1 MRSAGWWRGCWGRK
15 NRPKT
20 NPSTST
26 SSSTPTTPVPRSSRA
41 IPSPRCFYRVTM
53 RRSSAGAAPRPPS
66 GRAVAVPTCSTV
78 SGGSVG
84 SGVISLYAVS
94 NVINLLEDESQRK
107 NVPTLDPGD
116 TVKVHAKVVE
126 GTRERIQI
134 FEGIVI
140 GCRGSGTK
148 EAFTVR
154 RIAHGVGVE
163 RSFLLHS
170 PRIDKI
176 DVIRHG
182 KVRRAKLYY
191 LRGKVG
197 KSARIREKRQAV
209 ATTAVPA
216 DTEVAAETPE
226 TAES

>member
-1 MRSAGWWRGCWGRK
+1 MRSAGSSAVSSVRR

-20 NPSTST
+20 SRLPRSCWSIRITHG
-26 SSSTPTTPVPRSSRA
+26 PRSSRVTRFRTCCSPA
-41 IPSPRCFYRVTM
+41 ITP
-53 RRSSAGAAPRPPS
+53 RSSAGAARRPPS
-66 GRAVAVPTCSTV
+66 GRAVAGPICSITSPPLSWV
-78 SGGSVG
+78 L
-84 SGVISLYAVS
+84 SLYAVS
-94 NVINLLEDESQRK
+94 NVIDLLDAEAERK
-107 NVPTLDPGD
+107 NLPTLIPGD

-126 GTRERIQI
+126 GTRERVQI

-154 RIAHGVGVE
+154 RIAHGIGVE

-176 DVIRHG
+176 DVVRHG

-209 ATTAVPA
+209 ASTTVPA
-216 DTEVAAETPE
+216 DPQAVAEETPE
-226 TAES
+226 NAES

>member
-1 MRSAGWWRGCWGRK
+1 
-15 NRPKT
+15 
-20 NPSTST
+20 
-26 SSSTPTTPVPRSSRA
+26 VP
-41 IPSPRCFYRVTM
+41 
-53 RRSSAGAAPRPPS
+53 
-66 GRAVAVPTCSTV
+66 
-78 SGGSVG
+78 
-84 SGVISLYAVS
+84 
-94 NVINLLEDESQRK
+94 NVIDLLEAEAQQK
-107 NVPTLDPGD
+107 TVPTLTPGD

-126 GTRERIQI
+126 GNRERVQI

-140 GCRGSGTK
+140 GCRGSGAKQT
-148 EAFTVR
+148 FTVR

-170 PRIDKI
+170 PRIDRI
-176 DVIRHG
+176 DVVRHG

-209 ATTAVPA
+209 ATSIPS
-216 DTEVAAETPE
+216 DRDAAEEETE

>member
-1 MRSAGWWRGCWGRK
+1 MPSAGSSLECSARK
-15 NRPKT
+15 NRPRT
-20 NPSTST
+20 NPSARI
-26 SSSTPTTPVPRSSRA
+26 SSSTHTTRGRPNSKDIPFPRSCA
-41 IPSPRCFYRVTM
+41 PATM
-53 RRSSAGAAPRPPS
+53 RRSSAGDAPRPPT
-66 GRAVAVPTCSTV
+66 GPAVAARTCSTA
-78 SGGSVG
+78 SRSRG

-94 NVINLLEDESQRK
+94 NVINLLEAESQRK
-107 NVPTLDPGD
+107 NVPTLIPGD

-140 GCRGSGTK
+140 GCRGSGAK
-148 EAFTVR
+148 EIFTVR

-170 PRIDKI
+170 PRIEKI
-176 DVIRHG
+176 DVVRHG

-191 LRGKVG
+191 LRGRVG

-216 DTEVAAETPE
+216 DISEADAGTETPE
-226 TAES
+226 S

>member
-1 MRSAGWWRGCWGRK
+1 M
-15 NRPKT
+15 
-20 NPSTST
+20 
-26 SSSTPTTPVPRSSRA
+26 
-41 IPSPRCFYRVTM
+41 
-53 RRSSAGAAPRPPS
+53 
-66 GRAVAVPTCSTV
+66 
-78 SGGSVG
+78 
-84 SGVISLYAVS
+84 
-94 NVINLLEDESQRK
+94 NVIQQLEKEQQK
-107 NVPTLDPGD
+107 EKVPALRAGD

-148 EAFTVR
+148 QIFTVR

-170 PRIDKI
+170 PRIEKI
-176 DVIRHG
+176 DVVRHG

-191 LRGKVG
+191 LRGRVG

-209 ATTAVPA
+209 ASTTVLA
-216 DTEVAAETPE
+216 DREPVAEETPE
-226 TAES
+226 NAES

>member
-1 MRSAGWWRGCWGRK
+1 M
-15 NRPKT
+15 
-20 NPSTST
+20 
-26 SSSTPTTPVPRSSRA
+26 
-41 IPSPRCFYRVTM
+41 
-53 RRSSAGAAPRPPS
+53 
-66 GRAVAVPTCSTV
+66 
-78 SGGSVG
+78 
-84 SGVISLYAVS
+84 ISLYAVS
-94 NVINLLEDESQRK
+94 NVINLLEAEAQRK
-107 NVPTLDPGD
+107 NVPTLIPGD
-116 TVKVHAKVVE
+116 TVKVHAKLVE
-126 GTRERIQI
+126 GTRERVQI

-140 GCRGSGTK
+140 GCRGSGAK

-197 KSARIREKRQAV
+197 KSARIREKRQPL
-209 ATTAVPA
+209 ATTPSLPNTKAPP
-216 DTEVAAETPE
+216 ETPE
-226 TAES
+226 TPES

>member
-1 MRSAGWWRGCWGRK
+1 M
-15 NRPKT
+15 
-20 NPSTST
+20 
-26 SSSTPTTPVPRSSRA
+26 
-41 IPSPRCFYRVTM
+41 
-53 RRSSAGAAPRPPS
+53 
-66 GRAVAVPTCSTV
+66 
-78 SGGSVG
+78 
-84 SGVISLYAVS
+84 
-94 NVINLLEDESQRK
+94 NVIQQLEKEQQKDK
-107 NVPTLDPGD
+107 VPALRAGD

-148 EAFTVR
+148 QIFTVR

-170 PRIDKI
+170 PRIEKI
-176 DVIRHG
+176 DVVRHG

-191 LRGKVG
+191 LRGRVG

-209 ATTAVPA
+209 ATAVPA
-216 DTEVAAETPE
+216 DSEADAGTETPE

>member
-1 MRSAGWWRGCWGRK
+1 M
-15 NRPKT
+15 
-20 NPSTST
+20 
-26 SSSTPTTPVPRSSRA
+26 
-41 IPSPRCFYRVTM
+41 
-53 RRSSAGAAPRPPS
+53 
-66 GRAVAVPTCSTV
+66 
-78 SGGSVG
+78 
-84 SGVISLYAVS
+84 
-94 NVINLLEDESQRK
+94 NVIQQLEKEQQKKKTPALRA
-107 NVPTLDPGD
+107 GD

-126 GTRERIQI
+126 GNRERVQI

-170 PRIDKI
+170 PRIDRI
-176 DVIRHG
+176 DLIRHG

-197 KSARIREKRQAV
+197 KSARIREKRQVV
-209 ATTAVPA
+209 ASNVPA
-216 DTEVAAETPE
+216 DREATEEATE

>member
-1 MRSAGWWRGCWGRK
+1 M
-15 NRPKT
+15 
-20 NPSTST
+20 
-26 SSSTPTTPVPRSSRA
+26 V
-41 IPSPRCFYRVTM
+41 
-53 RRSSAGAAPRPPS
+53 
-66 GRAVAVPTCSTV
+66 
-78 SGGSVG
+78 
-84 SGVISLYAVS
+84 SLYAVS
-94 NVINLLEDESQRK
+94 NVINLLEAEARRP
-107 NVPTLDPGD
+107 NVPTLAPGD

-126 GTRERIQI
+126 GTRERVQI

-140 GCRGSGTK
+140 GCRGSGAK
-148 EAFTVR
+148 ESFTVR

-170 PRIDKI
+170 PRIDRI
-176 DVIRHG
+176 DLIRHG

-209 ATTAVPA
+209 ASNVPA
-216 DTEVAAETPE
+216 DREAAEEAPE

>member
-1 MRSAGWWRGCWGRK
+1 M
-15 NRPKT
+15 
-20 NPSTST
+20 
-26 SSSTPTTPVPRSSRA
+26 V
-41 IPSPRCFYRVTM
+41 
-53 RRSSAGAAPRPPS
+53 
-66 GRAVAVPTCSTV
+66 
-78 SGGSVG
+78 
-84 SGVISLYAVS
+84 SLYAVS
-94 NVINLLEDESQRK
+94 NVIDLLQAEAKRDK
-107 NVPTLDPGD
+107 VPTLTPGD
-116 TVKVHAKVVE
+116 SVKVHAKVVE
-126 GTRERIQI
+126 GNRERVQI

-170 PRIDKI
+170 PRIDRI
-176 DVIRHG
+176 DVVRHG

-209 ATTAVPA
+209 ASAVPA
-216 DTEVAAETPE
+216 DREVASEETPE

>member
-1 MRSAGWWRGCWGRK
+1 
-15 NRPKT
+15 
-20 NPSTST
+20 
-26 SSSTPTTPVPRSSRA
+26 
-41 IPSPRCFYRVTM
+41 
-53 RRSSAGAAPRPPS
+53 
-66 GRAVAVPTCSTV
+66 VPT
-78 SGGSVG
+78 
-84 SGVISLYAVS
+84 VID
-94 NVINLLEDESQRK
+94 LLEAEAQQK
-107 NVPTLDPGD
+107 TVPTLTPGD

-126 GTRERIQI
+126 GNRERVQI

-140 GCRGSGTK
+140 GCRGSGAKQT
-148 EAFTVR
+148 FTVR

-170 PRIDKI
+170 PRIDRI
-176 DVIRHG
+176 DVVRHG

-209 ATTAVPA
+209 ATNVPSDRDA
-216 DTEVAAETPE
+216 TEEETE